1 MPETIQIGLAADTF
15 RVLADGK
22 PVRAE
27 VIVRNIGTAVDQ
39 YALVLDGLPHS
50 WYTMRAT
57 TGVLFPQDKETVELL
72 LCPPPGLVKAGVY
85 PFTVAAAAV
94 ADRSQ
99 TRLAS
104 SRMEVA
110 AVTTLDLTLTPH
122 RVIGHTARFEVT
134 AHNNNSNVDVDLDF
148 DVRDEDDYCYAVFR
162 PRAPRVEAG
171 RQVTVRMKVRA
182 HRHRVVGK
190 RQPCQLQVT
199 ARPSH
204 GEPRTVRVEF
214 EHTPWLGS
222 WRPLRRLL
230 LLVVVV
236 FTIGV
241 PYPRNPV
248 KQFFCMRTAVCTLLH
263 AGWQLLGAEG
273 SLTLTPRPMAD
284 WPPDPYPRDRRSSAM
299 ADWPPDPYPRDRRS
313 SAPLPTAG
321 ETLSPAQIMHHLK
334 GTTSHALRG
343 EFPALRSRLP
353 SLWTSSYYVGTA
365 GNVSSETIRRYIDA
379 QKGV

>member
-15 RVLADGK
+15 HVLADGK

-27 VIVRNIGTAVDQ
+27 VIVRNIGLAVDQ

-85 PFTVAAAAV
+85 PFTVSAAAL

-104 SRMEVA
+104 ARLDVA
-110 AVTTLDLTLTPH
+110 PVTTLDLRLTPH
-122 RVIGHTARFEVT
+122 RAIGHKATFEATV
-134 AHNNNSNVDVDLDF
+134 HNNDSNVDVDLDF

-162 PRAPRVEAG
+162 PRAPHVEAG
-171 RQVTVRMKVRA
+171 RQATVRMKVRA

-190 RQPCQLQVT
+190 RQSCQLQVT

-214 EHTPWLGS
+214 EHIPWLGS

-273 SLTLTPRPMAD
+273 PPTPRPMAD

-299 ADWPPDPYPRDRRS
+299 ADWPPRSLPAGSSPAGSPVHRSSPDRGRGEAGQSFRPAINWQLTTGNWQLVPGPSGVVSASIPRS
-313 SAPLPTAG
+313 SAAD
-321 ETLSPAQIMHHLK
+321 A
-334 GTTSHALRG
+334 
-343 EFPALRSRLP
+343 P
-353 SLWTSSYYVGTA
+353 SVVG
-365 GNVSSETIRRYIDA
+365 
-379 QKGV
+379 